1 MMIPALDS
9 KEKEKIMS
17 DHRNE
22 KEVNSLTTASKR
34 IVIMKK
40 HTQQY

>member
-1 MMIPALDS
+1 MMIPALIR
-9 KEKEKIMS
+9 KEKIMS

-34 IVIMKK
+34 NAITKK
-40 HTQQY
+40 CT